1 MGGGGARTKR
11 VARMTTCGKA
21 PRRRGERSRSRS
33 RERDRRRENTQG
45 GGGDVESKGA
55 GDEDEDEE
63 IELVVLFILA
73 YPAGNGD
80 MSRFVI
86 LDQGGA
92 PSAQL
97 PVPGRTYRLEG
108 VVTGQEPIPLY
119 RRIAQVLQGATHYH
133 AAQQGYAHV
142 FQLQLIDSNAAVPAL
157 GEWVWGWW
165 PQTASHPAGFYR
177 GVIILK
183 Q

>member
-11 VARMTTCGKA
+11 VARMSTAGKA
-21 PRRRGERSRSRS
+21 PRRREERSRSRS
-33 RERDRRRENTQG
+33 RERDGRRENTQG
-45 GGGDVESKGA
+45 GGEAESKGA

-63 IELVVLFILA
+63 IILVVLFILA
-73 YPAGNGD
+73 YPDGNGD

-108 VVTGQEPIPLY
+108 IVTGQEPIPLY
-119 RRIAQVLQGATHYH
+119 RRIAQVAWNVPLNRLHLLRRASPHTDAVVRACLQPLWGNHWL
-133 AAQQGYAHV
+133 AAPLACNH
-142 FQLQLIDSNAAVPAL
+142 
-157 GEWVWGWW
+157 
-165 PQTASHPAGFYR
+165 
-177 GVIILK
+177 
-183 Q
+183 

>member
-11 VARMTTCGKA
+11 VARMTTGGKA
-21 PRRRGERSRSRS
+21 PRKRGERSRSRS
-33 RERDRRRENTQG
+33 RERDRRRENTQ

-73 YPAGNGD
+73 YPAGNGV

-119 RRIAQVLQGATHYH
+119 RRTAQVLQGATHYH
-133 AAQQGYAHV
+133 VAQQGYAHV
-142 FQLQLIDSNAAVPAL
+142 FQLQLTDDNAAVPAL

>member
-11 VARMTTCGKA
+11 VARMSTGGKA
-21 PRRRGERSRSRS
+21 PRRREERSRSRS

-45 GGGDVESKGA
+45 GDVESKGA
-55 GDEDEDEE
+55 GDEDEEEE
-63 IELVVLFILA
+63 IEVVVLFILA
-73 YPAGNGD
+73 YPAGNGV

-97 PVPGRTYRLEG
+97 PVPGRTYRLQG
-108 VVTGQEPIPLY
+108 VVTAQEPIPLY

-133 AAQQGYAHV
+133 AAQQDSAHV